1 MGSLSERASETAEQP
16 SLGSGGK
23 GPRAGLTEYP
33 LHLLY
38 GWWRIGPDAISSTET
53 ASLASNPT
61 SLEDINPSQLL
72 PVSPDPFG
80 PGAAESLLQFPDLE
94 LSSHLSS
101 PHGHIFCSKSWLS
114 RTKPSA
120 LVFPFKL
127 RTRLPEVCEG
137 TPCYPTPC
145 TAGSPASPSAPAMS
159 RTGQSQAHTP
169 VLHSS
174 VPSTEEVRVLYRILY
189 LC

>member
-53 ASLASNPT
+53 VSLASNPT
-61 SLEDINPSQLL
+61 SLEGINPSQLL
-72 PVSPDPFG
+72 PVSPDPFS

-94 LSSHLSS
+94 LSSHLSLPMAIS
-101 PHGHIFCSKSWLS
+101 FVLKVGFPEQNP
-114 RTKPSA
+114 PS
-120 LVFPFKL
+120 
-127 RTRLPEVCEG
+127 
-137 TPCYPTPC
+137 
-145 TAGSPASPSAPAMS
+145 
-159 RTGQSQAHTP
+159 
-169 VLHSS
+169 SS
-174 VPSTEEVRVLYRILY
+174 ISIQIKNEAARGV
-189 LC
+189 

>member
-53 ASLASNPT
+53 VSLASNPT
-61 SLEDINPSQLL
+61 SLEGINPSQLL

-94 LSSHLSS
+94 LSSHLSLPMAIS
-101 PHGHIFCSKSWLS
+101 FVLKVGFPEQNP
-114 RTKPSA
+114 PS
-120 LVFPFKL
+120 
-127 RTRLPEVCEG
+127 
-137 TPCYPTPC
+137 
-145 TAGSPASPSAPAMS
+145 
-159 RTGQSQAHTP
+159 
-169 VLHSS
+169 SS
-174 VPSTEEVRVLYRILY
+174 ISIQIKNEAARGV
-189 LC
+189 

>member
-53 ASLASNPT
+53 VSLASNPT
-61 SLEDINPSQLL
+61 SLEGINPSQLL

-94 LSSHLSS
+94 LSSHLSPPMAIS
-101 PHGHIFCSKSWLS
+101 FVLKVGFPEQNP
-114 RTKPSA
+114 PS
-120 LVFPFKL
+120 
-127 RTRLPEVCEG
+127 
-137 TPCYPTPC
+137 
-145 TAGSPASPSAPAMS
+145 
-159 RTGQSQAHTP
+159 
-169 VLHSS
+169 SS
-174 VPSTEEVRVLYRILY
+174 ISIQIKNEAARGV
-189 LC
+189 